1 MNHVYLSPH
10 FPPNYHN
17 FCAHMRRL
25 GVNVLGVADE
35 SYDGLLPELKE
46 SLTEYYR
53 VDDMH
58 SYDQLL
64 RACGHFTH
72 HYGKIDRIDSHTE
85 YWMESEAR
93 LRTDFNVEGPK
104 VVDLAR
110 IKR

>member
-17 FCAHMRRL
+17 FCAHLRRL
-25 GVNVLGVADE
+25 GVNVLGIADE
-35 SYDGLLPELKE
+35 PYDALLPELRD

-64 RACGHFTH
+64 RGAATSPTTMAKSTVSIRTPSTGWSRRPGCAPISTS
-72 HYGKIDRIDSHTE
+72 K
-85 YWMESEAR
+85 AR
-93 LRTDFNVEGPK
+93 R
-104 VVDLAR
+104 
-110 IKR
+110 